1 MPEEGKIVIMDGLRF
16 YFAMAVSKLMVV
28 ALKLLGRNASYLPG
42 LAALKICP
50 DFIGRLQKP
59 EHLLCVTGTNGKTT
73 TSNFVASALRDAG
86 KQVTNNSFG
95 SNVAAGI
102 ATALLTNSTFTGKH
116 KNEYAVLE
124 VDERSSPRVY
134 PFITP
139 DYLICNNIMRDS
151 VKRNAHTEFITYIL
165 DTSIPAETK
174 LILNADD
181 PICAGI
187 APQCKD
193 RLYFGVDAE
202 IPAAPESTA
211 ACSLVYCPVCGAK
224 LETEYLRFNHIG
236 RWKCTSCDFASPAR
250 NSVVTEIDRK
260 NGTFTV
266 SFDGHPVTFRLVSDN
281 IVNIFNFCGAAT
293 LLRQVGLTDAEIA
306 HAFENAA
313 VVNTRYEKKEV
324 NGISITMILT
334 KGQNPVACSRVFS
347 YVASCP
353 GEHKCVLMLFD
364 DKEDNIRN
372 SENCSWLFDLDYTP
386 LKSESIDQLIFAGKR
401 YKDHILRAA
410 MTGIPKEKILTTD
423 SVKDCSALVDLN
435 TYKDVYVLY
444 DNYFLDEA
452 RREEKL
458 LIERGE
464 RLK

>member
-1 MPEEGKIVIMDGLRF
+1 
-16 YFAMAVSKLMVV
+16 MAVSKLMVV
-28 ALKLLGRNASYLPG
+28 ALRLLGRNASYLPG
-42 LAALKICP
+42 LAALRICP
-50 DFIGRLQKP
+50 GFIGRLQKP
-59 EHLLCVTGTNGKTT
+59 AHLICVTGTNGKTT
-73 TSNFVASALRDAG
+73 TSNFVAAALRDAG

-124 VDERSSPRVY
+124 VDELSSPKVY
-134 PFITP
+134 PYITP

-151 VKRNAHTEFITYIL
+151 VKRNAHTEFISYIL
-165 DTSIPAETK
+165 DTAIPAETK

-181 PICAGI
+181 PICAFL

-202 IPAAPESTA
+202 IPEEPESTA
-211 ACSLVYCPVCGAK
+211 ACSLVYCPKCGAK
-224 LETEYLRFNHIG
+224 LEAAYLRFNHIG
-236 RWKCTSCDFASPAR
+236 RWKCPSCSFASPER

-266 SFDGHPVTFRLVSDN
+266 AFDGTPVTFRLVSDN

-293 LLRQVGLTDAEIA
+293 LLRQVGLTDEEIS
-306 HAFENAA
+306 HAFDHAA
-313 VVNTRYEKKEV
+313 VVNTRYEKKKI
-324 NGISITMILT
+324 GSAMLTMILT
-334 KGQNPVACSRVFS
+334 KGQNPVASSRVFS

-353 GEHKCVLMLFD
+353 GEHKCVLIFID
-364 DKEDNIRN
+364 DKDDNTHN
-372 SENCSWLFDLDYTP
+372 SENCSWLFDLDYAP
-386 LKSESIDQLIFAGKR
+386 LKSDSIDQIIFAGAR
-401 YKDHILRAA
+401 CKDHVLRAA

-423 SVKDCSALVDLN
+423 SVKDCSSLVDLE

-458 LIERGE
+458 LTQRGE
-464 RLK
+464 ALK